1 MTKESPFFR
10 VSVGLKDL
18 IGQDLITDDLVAVF
32 ELVKNS
38 FDAHATEVQ
47 LTFEDD
53 RLIIADNGKGMSRK
67 GLLEKWLFV
76 AYSAKRDGTE
86 DNDYRHDLSAKKLNF
101 AGDKGIGRFS
111 CDRLGEHL
119 TLGSRSGANPV
130 QILTV
135 DWTLYEHK
143 PEEEFSSIEV
153 ALSDA
158 PDFPDTRPPSGSTT
172 GTVLY
177 ISRLRSAWRRDKLLK
192 LRRGLAKLINPFETT
207 QSRFKIVLTVPG
219 ETAEDATAARSDSPS
234 DRANRVNGPIENT
247 LLDLLR
253 TKTTSIRVTVSGR
266 KNTIET
272 ILEDRGQEIYRTREP
287 NSFDDLRSVEMRAD
301 IYYLNLSA
309 KQTFAR
315 RMGLPSVEFGSIF
328 LYRNGFR
335 VFPIGEEHDDFFGL
349 SRRKQ
354 QGMRRYLGTRDVIG
368 RIDVPGSP
376 EFKEATSRD
385 QGLVRTPQVE
395 ALVKFVIRKCV
406 RRLERYVVDI
416 TWRDPENQKVGDTS
430 RMSLDAN
437 RARIAELV
445 KTLADTKEL
454 EILDY
459 NKDLVRI
466 VDEKSDVFESSL
478 SALEVIA
485 ERTNDVA
492 MKRIMAKVRAQSRE
506 DRAAAVEFRGDAERA
521 EARAASAEQASRRA
535 TREYERERERNR
547 FLVAAQS
554 LDDDTILNLHH
565 QIMVQASDVQ
575 IGVKRMMR
583 RLRTGE
589 TVGNTEWIDFLGT
602 IAFRS
607 SQILTT
613 ARFATKGGYR
623 EQAVEAGRDL
633 AGYIADYIETVAT
646 LWAPRGIRVECQQG
660 GGAVSRVFRP
670 IDVGIVIDN
679 LVSNAAKAG
688 ARRILFVLQSQR
700 GPRARLQI
708 AVADDGGGW
717 PTDLRPLERVFEKGT
732 TTTNGSG
739 LGLFHVRQVVETM
752 LGAVEAM
759 EEPYSKDLD
768 GAHLTIR
775 VGT

>member
-53 RLIIADNGKGMSRK
+53 RLVIADNGKGMSRK
-67 GLLEKWLFV
+67 GLLQKWLFV

-86 DNDYRHDLSAKKLNF
+86 DNDYRHNLSAKRQAF

-111 CDRLGEHL
+111 CDRLGKRL
-119 TLGSRSGANPV
+119 SLSSRFGSDPV

-135 DWTLYEHK
+135 DWTRYEHR
-143 PEEEFSSIEV
+143 PEKEFSSITV
-153 ALSDA
+153 ALADA
-158 PDFPDTRPPSGSTT
+158 SEFPDVPPPSGSTT
-172 GTVLY
+172 GTILD
-177 ISRLRSAWRRDKLLK
+177 IRSLRSSWSREKFLK

-207 QSRFKIVLTVPG
+207 QSRFKITLTVPSQA
-219 ETAEDATAARSDSPS
+219 TEDANPAR
-234 DRANRVNGPIENT
+234 RARPGDCVNGTIENT
-247 LLDLLR
+247 LLELLK
-253 TKTTSIRVTVSGR
+253 TKTTSVHVAVSGS
-266 KNTIET
+266 TSSIET
-272 ILEDRGQEIYRTREP
+272 ILEDRGKRIYHTREP
-287 NSFDDLRSVEMRAD
+287 NSERDLHGVEMCAD
-301 IYYLNLSA
+301 IYYLNRSA

-315 RMGLPSVEFGSIF
+315 RMGLPSVKFGSLF
-328 LYRNGFR
+328 LFRNGFR
-335 VFPIGEEHDDFFGL
+335 VFPIGEEYDDFFGL

-368 RIDVPGSP
+368 RVDVPGTA
-376 EFKEATSRD
+376 EFKESTSRD

-395 ALVKFVIRKCV
+395 ALIDFVIGKCI

-416 TWRDPENQKVGDTS
+416 TWRDPADQHTEDTS
-430 RMSLDAN
+430 RMSLDGN
-437 RARIAELV
+437 RARIAGLV
-445 KTLADTKEL
+445 KTLAETKKL

-466 VDEKSDVFESSL
+466 VDEKSDAFDSSL

-485 ERTNDVA
+485 ERTNDAALKRSVA
-492 MKRIMAKVRAQSRE
+492 EVAARSRE
-506 DRAAAVEFRGDAERA
+506 DRAAAVEFRGDAEREA
-521 EARAASAEQASRRA
+521 ARAAMAEQASRRA
-535 TREYERERERNR
+535 TRNYERERTRNR

-554 LDDDTILNLHH
+554 LDSDTVLNLHH

-575 IGVKRMMR
+575 VGVKRMMR
-583 RLRTGE
+583 RLRAGE
-589 TVGNTEWIDFLGT
+589 TVENAEWVDFLGT
-602 IAFRS
+602 VSFRN

-623 EQAVEAGRDL
+623 EQAVEAGKDL
-633 AGYIADYIETVAT
+633 TSYITDYIEIVSA
-646 LWAPRGIRVECQQG
+646 LWAPRGIRVECEPD
-660 GGAVSRVFRP
+660 GGALHRVFRP

-679 LVSNAAKAG
+679 LVSNAAKAD
-688 ARRILFVLQSQR
+688 ARRILFLLQSQR
-700 GPRARLQI
+700 SPSVALRI
-708 AVADDGGGW
+708 TVADDGDGW
-717 PTDLRPLERVFEKGT
+717 PEDLRPVKRVFEKGT

-739 LGLFHVRQVVETM
+739 LGLFHVDQVVRAM
-752 LGAVEAM
+752 CGAVKAI
-759 EEPYSKDLD
+759 EEPYSRDLD
-768 GAHLTIR
+768 GAHLTIE

>member
-86 DNDYRHDLSAKKLNF
+86 DNDYRHNLSAKKQTF

-111 CDRLGEHL
+111 CDRLGKRL
-119 TLGSRSGANPV
+119 SLSSRFGSDPV

-135 DWTLYEHK
+135 DWTRYEHK
-143 PEEEFSSIEV
+143 PEEEFSSITV
-153 ALSDA
+153 ALADA
-158 PDFPDTRPPSGSTT
+158 SDFPDVPPPSGSTT
-172 GTVLY
+172 GTVLD
-177 ISRLRSAWRRDKLLK
+177 IQSLRSSWSRKKFLK

-207 QSRFKIVLTVPG
+207 QSRFKIVLTVPSQA
-219 ETAEDATAARSDSPS
+219 TEDANPAR
-234 DRANRVNGPIENT
+234 RARPGDRVNGPIENT
-247 LLDLLR
+247 LLDLLK
-253 TKTTSIRVTVSGR
+253 TKTTSVRVAVAGSE
-266 KNTIET
+266 NTIET
-272 ILEDRGQEIYRTREP
+272 ILEDRGEQIYCTREP
-287 NSFDDLRSVEMRAD
+287 NSFVDLRGVDIRAD
-301 IYYLNLSA
+301 IYYLNRSA
-309 KQTFAR
+309 KHNFTR
-315 RMGLPSVEFGSIF
+315 RMGLRSVAFGSIF
-328 LYRNGFR
+328 LFRNGFR

-354 QGMRRYLGTRDVIG
+354 QGMRRYLGTRDVVG
-368 RIDVPGSP
+368 RVDVPGSP

-395 ALVKFVIRKCV
+395 ALVQFVIAKCV

-416 TWRDPENQKVGDTS
+416 AWRDPEDQRVEDTS
-430 RMSLDAN
+430 RMSLDGN

-466 VDEKSDVFESSL
+466 VDEKSDAFESSL

-485 ERTNDVA
+485 ERTNDAA

-646 LWAPRGIRVECQQG
+646 LWAPRGIRVECRQD
-660 GGAVSRVFRP
+660 GGALSRVFRP

-739 LGLFHVRQVVETM
+739 LGLFHVRQVVESM
-752 LGAVEAM
+752 LGAVEAR
-759 EEPYSKDLD
+759 EEPFAKDLD
-768 GAHLTIR
+768 GAHLKIR
-775 VGT
+775 VST